1 MDKTNINLMERY
13 LLLLDRFVDKLTE
26 SGFEEQEII
35 EQSYLFCAGFYIK
48 YQPEIEK
55 LTFSNREVVLTFLLL
70 SYYSHIN
77 KLDDDLINKER
88 MKHVCSS
95 LINFIA
101 SNGSRTEKV
110 YINER
115 KKYEAS
121 TLKRGLSIK
130 EKKIWIVIV
139 LKARSRNLRANS
151 LLLMIFY
158 FFTESIRFLIS

>member
-1 MDKTNINLMERY
+1 MKKININLMERY
-13 LLLLDRFVDKLTE
+13 LLLLNRFVDKLTE

-77 KLDDDLINKER
+77 KLDDNLINKER

-95 LINFIA
+95 LINFIVN
-101 SNGSRTEKV
+101 NGSRTEKV
-110 YINER
+110 YANEKR
-115 KKYEAS
+115 KYEAS

-130 EKKIWIVIV
+130 EKKRKYG
-139 LKARSRNLRANS
+139 L
-151 LLLMIFY
+151 
-158 FFTESIRFLIS
+158 

>member
-1 MDKTNINLMERY
+1 MERY

-48 YQPEIEK
+48 YQSEIER
-55 LTFSNREVVLTFLLL
+55 LTFSNRELVLTFLLL

-95 LINFIA
+95 LINFIV

-130 EKKIWIVIV
+130 EKKRKYG
-139 LKARSRNLRANS
+139 L
-151 LLLMIFY
+151 
-158 FFTESIRFLIS
+158 

>member
-1 MDKTNINLMERY
+1 NINLMERY

-77 KLDDDLINKER
+77 KLDDNLINKER

-95 LINFIA
+95 LINFIV

-110 YINER
+110 YANEK
-115 KKYEAS
+115 KKYEAP

-130 EKKIWIVIV
+130 EKKRKYG
-139 LKARSRNLRANS
+139 L
-151 LLLMIFY
+151 
-158 FFTESIRFLIS
+158 

>member
-1 MDKTNINLMERY
+1 MHIMKKININLMERY

-77 KLDDDLINKER
+77 KLDDNLINKER

-95 LINFIA
+95 LINFIVN
-101 SNGSRTEKV
+101 NGSRTEKV
-110 YINER
+110 YANEKR
-115 KKYEAS
+115 KYEAS

-130 EKKIWIVIV
+130 EKKRKYG
-139 LKARSRNLRANS
+139 L
-151 LLLMIFY
+151 
-158 FFTESIRFLIS
+158 

>member
-1 MDKTNINLMERY
+1 MKKININLMVRY

-77 KLDDDLINKER
+77 KLDDNLINKER
-88 MKHVCSS
+88 MKNVCSS
-95 LINFIA
+95 LINFIVN
-101 SNGSRTEKV
+101 NGSRTEKV
-110 YINER
+110 YANEKR
-115 KKYEAS
+115 KYEAS

-130 EKKIWIVIV
+130 EKKRKYG
-139 LKARSRNLRANS
+139 L
-151 LLLMIFY
+151 
-158 FFTESIRFLIS
+158 

>member
-1 MDKTNINLMERY
+1 MLFIFLSGRQNFTIARMHIMDRTNINLMERY
-13 LLLLDRFVDKLTE
+13 LLLLDRFVDKLAE
-26 SGFEEQEII
+26 SGFSEQRII

-77 KLDDDLINKER
+77 KLDDNLINKER

-95 LINFIA
+95 LINFIV

-110 YINER
+110 YINEKR
-115 KKYEAS
+115 KYEAS

-130 EKKIWIVIV
+130 EKKRKYG
-139 LKARSRNLRANS
+139 L
-151 LLLMIFY
+151 
-158 FFTESIRFLIS
+158 

>member
-1 MDKTNINLMERY
+1 MHIMKKININLMERY

-26 SGFEEQEII
+26 SGFEEKEII

-77 KLDDDLINKER
+77 KLDDNLINKER

-95 LINFIA
+95 LINFIV

-110 YINER
+110 YANEKR
-115 KKYEAS
+115 KFEAS

-130 EKKIWIVIV
+130 EKKRKYG
-139 LKARSRNLRANS
+139 L
-151 LLLMIFY
+151 
-158 FFTESIRFLIS
+158 

>member
-1 MDKTNINLMERY
+1 MKKININLMERY

-26 SGFEEQEII
+26 SGFEEKEII

-77 KLDDDLINKER
+77 KMDDDLINKER

-95 LINFIA
+95 LINFIV

-110 YINER
+110 YANEKR
-115 KKYEAS
+115 KFEAS
-121 TLKRGLSIK
+121 TLKSELSMKDKRKKYGL
-130 EKKIWIVIV
+130 
-139 LKARSRNLRANS
+139 
-151 LLLMIFY
+151 
-158 FFTESIRFLIS
+158 

>member
-1 MDKTNINLMERY
+1 MKKININLMERY

-26 SGFEEQEII
+26 SGFEEKEII

-77 KLDDDLINKER
+77 KLDDNLINKER
-88 MKHVCSS
+88 MKYVCSS
-95 LINFIA
+95 LINFIV
-101 SNGSRTEKV
+101 SNSSRTEKV
-110 YINER
+110 YSNEKR
-115 KKYEAS
+115 KYEAS

-130 EKKIWIVIV
+130 EKKRKYG
-139 LKARSRNLRANS
+139 L
-151 LLLMIFY
+151 
-158 FFTESIRFLIS
+158 

>member
-1 MDKTNINLMERY
+1 MHIMKKININLMERY

-77 KLDDDLINKER
+77 KLDDNLINKER

-95 LINFIA
+95 LINFIV
-101 SNGSRTEKV
+101 NNDSRTEKV
-110 YINER
+110 YANEKR
-115 KKYEAS
+115 KYEAS

-130 EKKIWIVIV
+130 EKKRKYG
-139 LKARSRNLRANS
+139 L
-151 LLLMIFY
+151 
-158 FFTESIRFLIS
+158 

>member
-1 MDKTNINLMERY
+1 MHIMKKININLMERY

-26 SGFEEQEII
+26 SGFSEQRII

-55 LTFSNREVVLTFLLL
+55 LTFSNRDVVLTFLLL

-95 LINFIA
+95 LINFIV

-110 YINER
+110 YANEKR
-115 KKYEAS
+115 KYEAS
-121 TLKRGLSIK
+121 TLKRELSKKDKRKRYGL
-130 EKKIWIVIV
+130 
-139 LKARSRNLRANS
+139 
-151 LLLMIFY
+151 
-158 FFTESIRFLIS
+158 

>member
-1 MDKTNINLMERY
+1 MHIMKKININLMERY

-77 KLDDDLINKER
+77 KMDDDLINKER

-95 LINFIA
+95 LINFIV

-110 YINER
+110 YANEKR
-115 KKYEAS
+115 KYEAS
-121 TLKRGLSIK
+121 ILKRELLKKDKSKRYGL
-130 EKKIWIVIV
+130 
-139 LKARSRNLRANS
+139 
-151 LLLMIFY
+151 
-158 FFTESIRFLIS
+158 

>member
-1 MDKTNINLMERY
+1 MKKININLMERY

-77 KLDDDLINKER
+77 KLDDNLINKER

-95 LINFIA
+95 LINFIV

-110 YINER
+110 YANEKR
-115 KKYEAS
+115 KYETS
-121 TLKRGLSIK
+121 ILKKELLKKDKRKRYGL
-130 EKKIWIVIV
+130 
-139 LKARSRNLRANS
+139 
-151 LLLMIFY
+151 
-158 FFTESIRFLIS
+158 

>member
-1 MDKTNINLMERY
+1 MNINLMERY

-77 KLDDDLINKER
+77 KLDDNLINKER

-95 LINFIA
+95 LINFIV

-110 YINER
+110 YANEK
-115 KKYEAS
+115 KKYEAP

-130 EKKIWIVIV
+130 EKKRKYG
-139 LKARSRNLRANS
+139 L
-151 LLLMIFY
+151 
-158 FFTESIRFLIS
+158 

>member
-1 MDKTNINLMERY
+1 MKKININLMERY

-88 MKHVCSS
+88 MKNICSS
-95 LINFIA
+95 LINFMV

-110 YINER
+110 YANEKR
-115 KKYEAS
+115 KYEAS
-121 TLKRGLSIK
+121 TLKRELSKKDKRKRYGL
-130 EKKIWIVIV
+130 
-139 LKARSRNLRANS
+139 
-151 LLLMIFY
+151 
-158 FFTESIRFLIS
+158 

>member
-1 MDKTNINLMERY
+1 MKKININLMERY
-13 LLLLDRFVDKLTE
+13 LLLLDRFADKLTE

-95 LINFIA
+95 LINFIV
-101 SNGSRTEKV
+101 SNSSRTEKV
-110 YINER
+110 YVNEKR
-115 KKYEAS
+115 KYEAS
-121 TLKRGLSIK
+121 TLKRELSKKDKRKRYGL
-130 EKKIWIVIV
+130 
-139 LKARSRNLRANS
+139 
-151 LLLMIFY
+151 
-158 FFTESIRFLIS
+158 

>member
-1 MDKTNINLMERY
+1 Y

-77 KLDDDLINKER
+77 KLDDNLINKER

-95 LINFIA
+95 LINFIV

-110 YINER
+110 YANEK
-115 KKYEAS
+115 KKYEAP

-130 EKKIWIVIV
+130 EKKRKYG
-139 LKARSRNLRANS
+139 L
-151 LLLMIFY
+151 
-158 FFTESIRFLIS
+158 

>member
-1 MDKTNINLMERY
+1 MKKTNINLMERY
-13 LLLLDRFVDKLTE
+13 LLLLNRFVDKLTE

-95 LINFIA
+95 LINFIV
-101 SNGSRTEKV
+101 SNSSRTEKV
-110 YINER
+110 YSNEKR
-115 KKYEAS
+115 KYEAS

-130 EKKIWIVIV
+130 EKKRKYG
-139 LKARSRNLRANS
+139 L
-151 LLLMIFY
+151 
-158 FFTESIRFLIS
+158 

>member
-1 MDKTNINLMERY
+1 MHIMKKININLMERY
-13 LLLLDRFVDKLTE
+13 LLLLDRFVDKLME

-77 KLDDDLINKER
+77 KLDDNLINKER

-95 LINFIA
+95 LINFIV

-110 YINER
+110 YANEK

-130 EKKIWIVIV
+130 EKKRKYG
-139 LKARSRNLRANS
+139 L
-151 LLLMIFY
+151 
-158 FFTESIRFLIS
+158 